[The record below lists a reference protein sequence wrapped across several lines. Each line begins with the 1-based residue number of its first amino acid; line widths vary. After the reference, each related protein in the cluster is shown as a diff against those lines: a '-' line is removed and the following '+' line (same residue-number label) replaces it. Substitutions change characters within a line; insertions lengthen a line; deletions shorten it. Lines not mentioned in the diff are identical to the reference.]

1 MSVADRMASRYN
13 AIVNKHGTNFLVYEA
28 SGTFDADYS
37 DETVTYY
44 LEPVEE
50 RGFMQALTPLERQ
63 YLPEGQRNDEVM
75 NISFKASV
83 ELNIGDKISP
93 IDVDV
98 DYKIEQILDSRLLG
112 NAVIYKKV
120 RVKKI

>member
-13 AIVNKHGTNFLVYEA
+13 AIVNKHGTDFLVYEA
-28 SGTFDADYS
+28 SGVFDADYS

-44 LEPVEE
+44 LEPTEE
-50 RGFMQALTPLERQ
+50 RGFMQALTPKERQ
-63 YLPEGQRNDEVM
+63 YLPEGQRDDEVM
-75 NISFKASV
+75 NISFKSTADID
-83 ELNIGDKISP
+83 IGYKVSP
-93 IDVDV
+93 VDVDV
-98 DYKIEQILDSRLLG
+98 DYKVEQILDSRLLG

>member
-13 AIVNKHGTNFLVYEA
+13 AIVNKHGTNFLIFEA
-28 SGTFDADYS
+28 SGTIDSDYS

-50 RGFMQALTPLERQ
+50 CGFMQALTPLERQ

-75 NISFKASV
+75 NISLKSTASIK
-83 ELNIGDKISP
+83 IGDKISP
-93 IDVDV
+93 VDVDV
-98 DYKIEQILDSRLLG
+98 NYCVEQLLDSRLLG
-112 NAVIYKKV
+112 NAVIYKKA
-120 RVKKI
+120 RVKKV